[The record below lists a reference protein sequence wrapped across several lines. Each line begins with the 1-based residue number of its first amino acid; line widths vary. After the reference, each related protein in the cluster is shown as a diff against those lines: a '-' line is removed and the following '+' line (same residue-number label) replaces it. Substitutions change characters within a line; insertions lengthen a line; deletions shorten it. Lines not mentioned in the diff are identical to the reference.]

1 MGKTVKVILRA
12 QFVSSWQTGF
22 SQITQIE
29 SQMNADETLL
39 SARFCGF
46 QRNLRDKIKGQR

>member
-29 SQMNADETLL
+29 SQMNADE
-39 SARFCGF
+39 R
-46 QRNLRDKIKGQR
+46 